1 MIAKIGNIVSV
12 SKMLD
17 PNGKNP
23 KDRPAVVVGIDG
35 EQLIVVAISSRM
47 DLFNVSTH
55 VKLPWE
61 HGGHPRTGLNRGLSF
76 SDDDRREN
84 LRRAAEVARLL
95 VQSGIIAICSFIT
108 PTKSFRC
115 LARQTIGEDDFH
127 EIYVH
132 ADFDTCRQRDVK
144 GLYAKADQGQVKQ
157 FTGRD
162 SGFEEPADPD
172 LRLDTLTETEEE
184 SLAKLL
190 AFVRS
195 RIRPE

>member
-61 HGGHPRTGLNRGLSF
+61 HGGHPRTGLNRPCAVVCF
-76 SDDDRREN
+76 WHDTIDDTRI
-84 LRRAAEVARLL
+84 L
-95 VQSGIIAICSFIT
+95 
-108 PTKSFRC
+108 
-115 LARQTIGEDDFH
+115 
-127 EIYVH
+127 
-132 ADFDTCRQRDVK
+132 DVK
-144 GLYAKADQGQVKQ
+144 KSISEILVCAIQARMTQ
-157 FTGRD
+157 T
-162 SGFEEPADPD
+162 
-172 LRLDTLTETEEE
+172 T
-184 SLAKLL
+184 
-190 AFVRS
+190 
-195 RIRPE
+195 